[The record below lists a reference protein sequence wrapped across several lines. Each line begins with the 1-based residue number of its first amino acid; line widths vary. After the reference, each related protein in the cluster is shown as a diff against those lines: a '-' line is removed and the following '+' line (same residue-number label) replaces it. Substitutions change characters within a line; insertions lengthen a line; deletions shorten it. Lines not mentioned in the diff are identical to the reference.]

1 VAEADSDPKVEIAP
15 VLTMD
20 VVEHSTLLIN
30 EQSRL
35 MGELT
40 RVIKETPRFLTSDNS
55 ERRRAAGCYPRH
67 DCTDVCWSGRQTKM
81 RSAKRI
87 VLSN

>member
-20 VVEHSTLLIN
+20 VAEHSTLLIN
-30 EQSRL
+30 QQSRL

-40 RVIKETPRFLTSDNS
+40 RVVKRD
-55 ERRRAAGCYPRH
+55 AAISY
-67 DCTDVCWSGRQTKM
+67 
-81 RSAKRI
+81 
-87 VLSN
+87 

>member
-40 RVIKETPRFLTSDNS
+40 RVVKETPRFS
-55 ERRRAAGCYPRH
+55 Y
-67 DCTDVCWSGRQTKM
+67 
-81 RSAKRI
+81 
-87 VLSN
+87 